1 MISWMIIMYI
11 QCILV
16 RVSILCWNYWTSSY
30 VRNILNNVCGHPVWP
45 CNWPRWTI
53 KLREESNASKP
64 ATAAKQRKGK
74 KPKPKSARKKAKKA
88 TWVAAGNWGEILSIW
103 VQIALYRLVVL
114 LSIWNCLQS
123 WPNAGQQ
130 LHRVSVGLPT
140 SVTRLVE
147 VYILFSCLG
156 NVIYMMLN
164 CYTHS
169 CHSLLNGST

>member
-1 MISWMIIMYI
+1 MFVTSWTMFVGIPCDHATG
-11 QCILV
+11 QGGP
-16 RVSILCWNYWTSSY
+16 SS
-30 VRNILNNVCGHPVWP
+30 CGKSRMLPSP
-45 CNWPRWTI
+45 LQLPN
-53 KLREESNASKP
+53 RERE
-64 ATAAKQRKGK
+64 K

-88 TWVAAGNWGEILSIW
+88 TWVAAGNWGEIQSIW

-169 CHSLLNGST
+169 CHSLLNVST